1 MIGGPIIDFIN
12 LFGLGWLGGTIG
24 IEGITRFF
32 IWIIFFALFQGILS
46 SNVSPSFIS
55 GKKRIA
61 SVLSLALSLLVALG
75 IPNPV
80 IRSMLAGFGIIGATS
95 FIVVILAAYGAV
107 IKKIGE
113 GEEEQLSHCVAKFF
127 ITVVII
133 SILSAFQAATA
144 GASGGMPAGVITSY
158 NQILEWAILIPTI
171 YLFYI
176 LYKMFTFGSDSP
188 SEQPA
193 ETQSAAQRRRES
205 RFRLVES
212 RLLRAR
218 ELLEDAE
225 RSAANW
231 DTDSRAQTEQ
241 QLRQA
246 QREIHT
252 AWTQLRRAR
261 RADRDSA
268 PLADNIAAR
277 MQAYE
282 NMINDLIRIN
292 ATRPTP

>member
-113 GEEEQLSHCVAKFF
+113 GEEEQLGHCVAKFF

-252 AWTQLRRAR
+252 AWTQ
-261 RADRDSA
+261 
-268 PLADNIAAR
+268 
-277 MQAYE
+277 
-282 NMINDLIRIN
+282 
-292 ATRPTP
+292 TRECFEI